1 MIFES
6 VQLTYFI
13 LRFRSVSV
21 PRLIQIVLFHFG
33 RPRNRLVL
41 KRKWSLFIIFL
52 SLSLPLSISYCL
64 KFFFFFFYTNEKSTV
79 LSLDKRI
86 RRFNSMYRYYREYR
100 YTNDKP
106 VKRLWLLWMAESRIK
121 VDKHLSLRTI
131 FFFFFFSFLHDL
143 TNRALFYF

>member
-33 RPRNRLVL
+33 CPRNRLVL

-52 SLSLPLSISYCL
+52 SLFPCPSLIAWNSS
-64 KFFFFFFYTNEKSTV
+64 FFFYTNEKSIV